1 MTSEPSRSSSTRN
14 DDAGAVHERR
24 DDERSNLYGLLM
36 QAPAMICMLRGPNHV
51 IELANPRFQQ
61 LLGNRDFRGKTAREA
76 TPGAEGQGFLEHL
89 DRAYVYGETYVGRE
103 SRAMLDRRGDGTL
116 EEGFFDFVYQPM
128 VDREDRIQGVM
139 VFGFEVTEQVRARQK
154 VEELAE

>member
-14 DDAGAVHERR
+14 DDAGAVQERR

-36 QAPAMICMLRGPNHV
+36 QAPAMICVLRGPNHV

-61 LLGNRDFRGKTAREA
+61 LLGNRDFRGKTARDA
-76 TPGAEGQGFLEHL
+76 TLGAEGRGFLEHL

-128 VDREDRIQGVM
+128 VDRDDRFKCVISFGV
-139 VFGFEVTEQVRARQK
+139 VVNDQ
-154 VEELAE
+154 